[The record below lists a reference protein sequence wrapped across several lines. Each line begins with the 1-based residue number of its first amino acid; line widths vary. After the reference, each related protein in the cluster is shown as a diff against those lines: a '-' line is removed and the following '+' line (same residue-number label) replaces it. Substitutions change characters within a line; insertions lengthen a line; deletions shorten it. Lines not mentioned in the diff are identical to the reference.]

1 MPKILCGKYGFR
13 GSSSGLDINSRPSS
27 TTFNNMGNMNIP
39 TSSNEGDDDSSSAG
53 FSTSR

>member
-13 GSSSGLDINSRPSS
+13 GSLGALDINSRPSS
-27 TTFNNMGNMNIP
+27 TTFNNMGNTIIP